1 MLICSG
7 QLNESL
13 CFCSPA
19 VSSVCRQKRRLCT
32 TTAGQDCRHPA
43 ALTPTSVLTA
53 LMSTVQGV
61 CFFSPLNVL
70 LVVEMLTFCGFDSLQ
85 DKDRWD
91 QPKKRRR
98 AEGHE
103 YPCPETTD
111 GPHGSQSGSISLRN
125 RTSPLLC
132 TFPQLLYDSFP
143 SQGNVLQGKV
153 TMLELFMYDKSLQKT
168 KHRKSCSML
177 CGVSL
182 TTENKQST
190 FYLKWIFYVQ
200 IVHNE

>member
-61 CFFSPLNVL
+61 CFFFPFKCAACCGNVDLLWFWFSAGQRSMRSTKEKKKSWRPWISVSRNYRRTSWQPIRFDVAKKSHQSITMYIPPAPLW
-70 LVVEMLTFCGFDSLQ
+70 FF
-85 DKDRWD
+85 
-91 QPKKRRR
+91 P
-98 AEGHE
+98 
-103 YPCPETTD
+103 
-111 GPHGSQSGSISLRN
+111 QSG
-125 RTSPLLC
+125 
-132 TFPQLLYDSFP
+132 
-143 SQGNVLQGKV
+143 
-153 TMLELFMYDKSLQKT
+153 
-168 KHRKSCSML
+168 
-177 CGVSL
+177 
-182 TTENKQST
+182 
-190 FYLKWIFYVQ
+190 
-200 IVHNE
+200 